1 MLKKNIASSDR
12 NFGIFFSIILFCLG
26 LYSYYKNWPSTS
38 WALFFTAALILFFIS
53 FFRAKIL
60 SPFNKAWLVLGK
72 FLGKIISPLILGM
85 IFLILLTPVAFVCRL
100 FGRDILMLKPNKTDS
115 YWISRHPPGPK
126 SDSFKNQF

>member
-1 MLKKNIASSDR
+1 
-12 NFGIFFSIILFCLG
+12 
-26 LYSYYKNWPSTS
+26 
-38 WALFFTAALILFFIS
+38 
-53 FFRAKIL
+53 
-60 SPFNKAWLVLGK
+60 
-72 FLGKIISPLILGM
+72 M